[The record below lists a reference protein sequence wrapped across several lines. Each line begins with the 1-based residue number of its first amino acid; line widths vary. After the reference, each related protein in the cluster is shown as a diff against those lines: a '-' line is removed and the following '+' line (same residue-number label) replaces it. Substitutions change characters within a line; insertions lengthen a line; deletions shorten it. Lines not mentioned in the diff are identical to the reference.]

1 MSKFCILRFLCF
13 KPNGKTFIITGAS
26 SGMGK
31 ATALKFANEGGN
43 LILSGRDQSRGTQT
57 LEEIRRI
64 GGNAVF
70 LAGDLKKMDYNKNLV
85 ELALENFGQL
95 DGLVTNAGILGLG
108 SITDLDPDLWEETFG
123 VNVTSVFYLLK
134 FAIPEML
141 KLPSASV
148 VINASIAAFKSFP
161 NHPAYCASKAAL
173 VSLAKQAAV
182 EYGPTIRINC
192 ICPGPV
198 DTPLIHASAVAFPDP
213 AKAVENAGKNTLL
226 QRLGTA
232 EDIAKLSLFLISDEA
247 SWITGSVYTID
258 GGIMAKG

>member
-1 MSKFCILRFLCF
+1 MGDSLI
-13 KPNGKTFIITGAS
+13 NKTYIITGAS

-31 ATALKFANEGGN
+31 ATALKFAQEGAN
-43 LILSGRDQSRGTQT
+43 LILSGRHQERGLQVVNEV
-57 LEEIRRI
+57 LALN
-64 GGNAVF
+64 GNAVF
-70 LAGDLKKMDYNKNLV
+70 IPGDVGDIEYNKKLV
-85 ELALENFGQL
+85 ELAVKEYGQL

-108 SITDLDPDLWEETFG
+108 SIIELEPNHWDNTFS
-123 VNVTSVFYLLK
+123 VNVDSVFFLLK

-141 KLPSASV
+141 KRPSASV
-148 VINASIAAFKSFP
+148 VVNSSIAAFKSFP

-173 VSLAKQAAV
+173 VALAKQAAV

-198 DTPLIHASAVAFPDP
+198 DTPLIHDSAEAFPDP
-213 AKAVENAGKNTLL
+213 AKAVENAGKNTLI
-226 QRLGTA
+226 QRLGTP
-232 EDIAKLSLFLISDEA
+232 EDIAKLTYFLISDDS